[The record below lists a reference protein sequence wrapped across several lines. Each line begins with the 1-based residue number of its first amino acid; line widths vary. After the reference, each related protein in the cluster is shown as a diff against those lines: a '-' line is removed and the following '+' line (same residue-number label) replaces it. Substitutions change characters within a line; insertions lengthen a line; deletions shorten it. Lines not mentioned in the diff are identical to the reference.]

1 MLTVNQLASIVM
13 TLAAAIARRNDIA
26 DDVNFPY
33 TAYLASHTGVL
44 LYFLAG
50 LLPDP
55 DGPWTPTTPHCF
67 AWVVGV
73 LLEAVIAS
81 IFMSQQNQI
90 HVPSG
95 LLDRLFGLSL
105 GRIVI
110 LGIMIVLLIYR
121 DYEWKV
127 PKGSDSERQSLLENG
142 NGTNVYG
149 SNNSKPKAKK
159 TRDAQSAGWFDYFA
173 GFRVLF
179 PYLWYVMRS
188 QILAKPIKTN
198 ESLFRPSD
206 SHLYQAIVIICLILM
221 ILQRAINVLVPI
233 QLGNLVA
240 ALGYGRIPWKEIVL
254 YVVYRS
260 LQGQQGIIG
269 AGRSVLWIPVS
280 QSLLRRLSCA
290 AFEHVL
296 GLSMD
301 FHLSKKIGEVT
312 SALSRGSAMNSFL
325 ENFMFN
331 VFPMIFD
338 IFVASVVFFI
348 RYDAFYTLII
358 LVIMWSYIFL
368 TIYMAKFRGR
378 QRRDMATKSREME
391 AVK

>member
-1 MLTVNQLASIVM
+1 MV
-13 TLAAAIARRNDIA
+13 
-26 DDVNFPY
+26 
-33 TAYLASHTGVL
+33 
-44 LYFLAG
+44 
-50 LLPDP
+50 
-55 DGPWTPTTPHCF
+55 
-67 AWVVGV
+67 
-73 LLEAVIAS
+73 
-81 IFMSQQNQI
+81 
-90 HVPSG
+90 
-95 LLDRLFGLSL
+95 
-105 GRIVI
+105 
-110 LGIMIVLLIYR
+110 
-121 DYEWKV
+121 
-127 PKGSDSERQSLLENG
+127 SDQDL
-142 NGTNVYG
+142 
-149 SNNSKPKAKK
+149 
-159 TRDAQSAGWFDYFA
+159 
-173 GFRVLF
+173 
-179 PYLWYVMRS
+179 
-188 QILAKPIKTN
+188 KTN
-198 ESLFRPSD
+198 EKTIDLTHHMPSD
-206 SHLYQAIVIICLILM
+206 SHLYQAIVIICLGLM

-240 ALGYGRIPWKEIVL
+240 ALGNDRIPWKEIVL

-269 AGRSVLWIPVS
+269 ATRSVLWIPVS

-368 TIYMAKFRGR
+368 TMYMAKFRGR

-391 AVK
+391 AAK